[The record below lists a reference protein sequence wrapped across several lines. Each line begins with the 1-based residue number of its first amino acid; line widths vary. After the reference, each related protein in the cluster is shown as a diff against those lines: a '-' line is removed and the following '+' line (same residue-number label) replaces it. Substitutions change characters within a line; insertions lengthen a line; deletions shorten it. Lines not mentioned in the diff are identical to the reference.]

1 MQYEGF
7 EAMQYAAFVGRDAIQ
22 YAESI
27 VGLAAAMQYAA
38 SFAFLD
44 AMQ

>member
-27 VGLAAAMQYAA
+27 VGLAAMQYAA